1 MAAIE
6 WKTNPYHRNFNPGT
20 PLGHKIFLEKTKGL
34 ELEKRFDLTKTNA
47 LDIRK
52 YLLARESNMG
62 DEMQKTPIAWDGA
75 GTVVQTANLLT
86 QYHLISL
93 EHLQR
98 AAHER
103 FNLAI
108 LQGDPIPTPPFAA
121 RVLTPATDVAD
132 KKSFYAQVD
141 SSAIAAIIKN
151 GLSPSGYADLLL
163 NKDKFSFHD
172 TATG

>member
-1 MAAIE
+1 
-6 WKTNPYHRNFNPGT
+6 
-20 PLGHKIFLEKTKGL
+20 
-34 ELEKRFDLTKTNA
+34 
-47 LDIRK
+47 
-52 YLLARESNMG
+52 
-62 DEMQKTPIAWDGA
+62 MQKTPIAWDGA

-93 EHLQR
+93 EHLQC

-103 FNLAI
+103 FSLAI
-108 LQGDPIPTPPFAA
+108 LQGDPIPTPPFTA
-121 RVLTPATDVAD
+121 RVLTLATDVAD
-132 KKSFYAQVD
+132 KKSFYTQVD

-172 TATG
+172 TATGQLKYDGPTMVFLMFQKIDPNTVVGMDPDCPGGSGTIVPLLTAIYRCRCNSLSTWHPPSS